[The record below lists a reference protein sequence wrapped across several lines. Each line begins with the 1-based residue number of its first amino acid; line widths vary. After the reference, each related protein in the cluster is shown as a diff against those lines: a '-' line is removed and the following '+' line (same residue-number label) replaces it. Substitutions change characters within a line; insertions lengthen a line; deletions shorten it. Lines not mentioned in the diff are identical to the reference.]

1 MSEPIKLVVIGSGP
15 GGYTAA
21 FLGADLGMQ
30 VTLIDKEV
38 NPGGVCV
45 YRGCIPSKALLH
57 AAKVL
62 NESHEVNEIGITFA
76 KPQIDINKLRAWKN
90 SVVERLTGGTGQLRK
105 ARKIASIQGTAK
117 FLNSNTLSIEGVDGK
132 TQEVKF
138 DKAII
143 ATGSRPAVIPTL
155 PKSKFIWDS
164 TSALDLE
171 TIPARLLTVGGG
183 YIGLELSTVYDALGS
198 KVTVVEMMPQL
209 LTGADRDLA
218 NILIKRVESKFEK
231 VMTSTKVL
239 KMEETSKGMKVYFED
254 PDGKKFEDE
263 FDRVLVSIGRK
274 PNTENLGLDKTKVKV
289 TDRGFITI
297 NGQLKTDDDNIYAI
311 GDVAGN
317 PMLAHKA
324 SHEGRTA
331 VEAIAG
337 HKVAFEPQAIPAVVF
352 TDPEVAWAGVTEIE
366 AKERNLDV
374 QVVKFPWG
382 ASGRAITLNRV
393 DGLTKLII
401 DTKTQRILGMG
412 IVGVGAGE
420 MIAEGVLAIEMGA
433 LADDLKLSI
442 HPHPTLTETVM
453 ETAENF
459 FGTAT
464 HFYKPRKTS

>member
-1 MSEPIKLVVIGSGP
+1 MNTPIKLVVIGSGP

-21 FLGADLGMQ
+21 FLAADMGMQ
-30 VTLIDKEV
+30 VTLIDKEK

-62 NESHEVNEIGITFA
+62 NESHEVENIGITFA
-76 KPQIDINKLRAWKN
+76 KPTINLDKLRSWKN
-90 SVVERLTGGTGQLRK
+90 SVVERLTTGTGQLRK
-105 ARKIASIQGTAK
+105 QRKINHIQGTAK
-117 FLNSNTLSIEGVDGK
+117 FINSTTISVETVEGK
-132 TQEVKF
+132 TEQVTF
-138 DKAII
+138 DKAIV

-155 PKSKFIWDS
+155 PKSKNILDS
-164 TSALDLE
+164 TTALE
-171 TIPARLLTVGGG
+171 IESIPERLLVIGGG

-218 NILIKRVESKFEK
+218 NILIKRIESKFAK

-239 KMEETSKGMKVYFED
+239 KVEEVSNGLKVDFED
-254 PDGKKFEDE
+254 AEGKKFTEE
-263 FDRVLVSIGRK
+263 YGKILVSIGRK
-274 PNTENLGLDKTKVKV
+274 PNTEGLGFENTKVKI
-289 TDRGFITI
+289 TDRGFVTV

-311 GDVAGN
+311 GDIAGN

-352 TDPEVAWAGVTEIE
+352 TDPEVAWCGLTELD
-366 AKERNLDV
+366 AKEKGLDV
-374 QVVKFPWG
+374 QVVKFPWA
-382 ASGRAITLNRV
+382 ASGRAITLDRV
-393 DGLTKLII
+393 DGLTKLIV
-401 DTKTQRILGMG
+401 DTKTERILGMG

-420 MIAEGVLAIEMGA
+420 LISEGVIAIELGA
-433 LADDLKLSI
+433 LASDLKLSI
-442 HPHPTLTETVM
+442 HPHPTISETVM
-453 ETAENF
+453 ESAENF

-464 HFYKPRKTS
+464 HFFRPKKT

>member
-1 MSEPIKLVVIGSGP
+1 MNTPVKLVVIGAGP
-15 GGYTAA
+15 GGYAAA
-21 FLGADLGMQ
+21 FLAADMGMQ
-30 VTLIDKEV
+30 VTLIDKEE

-62 NESHEVNEIGITFA
+62 NESHEVENIGITFA
-76 KPQIDINKLRAWKN
+76 KPVINLDKLRAWKQ
-90 SVVERLTGGTGQLRK
+90 SVVQRLTAGTGQLRK
-105 ARKIASIQGTAK
+105 QRKIAHIQGMAK
-117 FLNSNTLSIEGVDGK
+117 FINSSTLQVVTVDGK
-132 TQEVKF
+132 TEQVTF

-143 ATGSRPAVIPTL
+143 ATGSRPVTIPTL
-155 PKSKFIWDS
+155 PQSKNILDS
-164 TSALDLE
+164 TTALDIE
-171 TIPARLLTVGGG
+171 SIPDRLLVIGGG
-183 YIGLELSTVYDALGS
+183 YIGLELSTVYNALGS

-218 NILIKRVESKFEK
+218 NVLIKRIESKFEK

-239 KMEETSKGMKVYFED
+239 NVAETSAGFKVTFED
-254 PDGKKFEDE
+254 ADKKQFTEDFGKI
-263 FDRVLVSIGRK
+263 LVSIGRK
-274 PNTENLGLDKTKVKV
+274 PNSENIGLENTKAKL
-289 TDRGFITI
+289 TDRGFVKI

-311 GDVAGN
+311 GDIAGN

-352 TDPEVAWAGVTEIE
+352 TDPEVAWCGLTELE
-366 AKERNLDV
+366 AKDKGLEVN
-374 QVVKFPWG
+374 VVKFPWA
-382 ASGRAITLNRV
+382 ASGRAITLDRV

-401 DTKTQRILGMG
+401 DPKTERVLGMG

-420 MIAEGVLAIEMGA
+420 LISEGVLAIEMGA
-433 LADDLKLSI
+433 LASDIKLSI
-442 HPHPTLTETVM
+442 HPHPTISETVM
-453 ETAENF
+453 ESAENF

-464 HFYKPRKTS
+464 HFYRPRKTS